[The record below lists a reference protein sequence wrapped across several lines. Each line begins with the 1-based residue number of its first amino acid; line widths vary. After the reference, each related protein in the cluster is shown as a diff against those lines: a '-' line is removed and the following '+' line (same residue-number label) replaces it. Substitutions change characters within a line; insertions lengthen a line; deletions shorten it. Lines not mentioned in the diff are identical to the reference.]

1 MCIGDLHTEK
11 EIFMS
16 STYVV
21 IVLCIVVAL
30 LILMVG
36 KLKFHAILALLIA
49 TITLGILVGTPL
61 EKIPSTLNSGFGSTC
76 TSVALVIFLGSL
88 LGLIL
93 SETGA
98 IVKLTTSLVD
108 FCGKKR
114 VLWAIGTSACILGI
128 PVFPDTVS
136 LLTIPLCTN
145 LAQQTGIS
153 MMAFAAVIQVSI
165 VTSSLVPPTPGPVA
179 GAATLG
185 LSLGEAIPWGILVS
199 IPGLIAT
206 VLYAST
212 LKNEHVELNAN
223 FLNQEDTKDK
233 ITMSL
238 IRAILP
244 FVVPVLLIVGQTV
257 TGVLLPGTIF
267 ASVMNFIGAPL
278 SALIIGCFLAVFLQV
293 KEWWKRED
301 VRNDWISKA
310 VIDCA
315 GPVFITALG
324 GSLAAFIKS
333 AGVAETLANLVVSA
347 HIPGIFVPMLIGI
360 LIRIVTGSNT
370 LAVTTSAALCQ
381 PMLETLGVST
391 LAAYLAMCSGGI
403 AFSHANS
410 SGFWLTC
417 SLSNLDFK
425 QGLRSVGGSTLIGGL
440 ACCAMT
446 LVLYFTG
453 II

>member
-1 MCIGDLHTEK
+1 
-11 EIFMS
+11 MS

-21 IVLCIVVAL
+21 IVLCLVVAL

-36 KLKFHAILALLIA
+36 RLKFHAILALFVA
-49 TITLGILVGTPL
+49 TVTFGILVGTPL
-61 EKIPSTLNSGFGSTC
+61 EKIPSILNTGFGSTC

-98 IVKLTTSLVD
+98 ILKLTNSLVH
-108 FCGKKR
+108 FCGEKK
-114 VLWAIGTSACILGI
+114 VLWAVGSSCCILGI

-136 LLTIPLCTN
+136 LLTIPLSTN
-145 LAQQTGIS
+145 LANRTGIS

-206 VLYAST
+206 VLYANT
-212 LKNEHVELNAN
+212 LKKEKVDLNPA
-223 FLNQEDTKDK
+223 FLNEDSCKEQFQ
-233 ITMSL
+233 MSL
-238 IRAILP
+238 IRSILP
-244 FVVPVLLIVGQTV
+244 IIVPVLLIVGQTV
-257 TGVLLPGTIF
+257 TSILLPGTLF
-267 ASVMNFIGAPL
+267 SSVMNFIGAPL
-278 SALIIGCFLAVFLQV
+278 SALFIGCLLAVFLQV
-293 KEWWKRED
+293 KEWWKKEE
-301 VRNDWISKA
+301 VRNTWITKA
-310 VIDCA
+310 VVDCA

-333 AGVAETLANLVVSA
+333 AGVAETLAGLVVSA

-370 LAVTTSAALCQ
+370 LAVTTAAALCQ
-381 PMLETLGVST
+381 PMLATLNLSG
-391 LAAYLAMCSGGI
+391 LAAYLAMCSGAI
-403 AFSHANS
+403 SFSHANS

-417 SLSNLDFK
+417 SMSNLDFK
-425 QGLRSVGGSTLIGGL
+425 QGLRAVGGATLISGM
-440 ACCAMT
+440 ACCAMV
-446 LVLYFTG
+446 LILYFTG